1 MSQTEKEIL
10 LEFDKNFFI
19 GSLQWKK
26 SKINHDDLK
35 VFMPKGSVFSIVDK
49 DSLELLHI
57 CKDGE
62 RLLETSLEEI
72 LNKGAAFSRE
82 ITHPESIK
90 RVFPQWKYYY
100 KFGDHNRP
108 FVRFQKIRN
117 NPKMDYFLT
126 RTSKLVNRER
136 KSFLNMHNVV
146 NKIKKSNSTKLYI
159 DKEIEF
165 AHQNYY
171 KFYRLTANEKRIL
184 GLLGDGL
191 RPADIADKLN
201 TGYENIRKNIKRIN
215 VKLELVKSSFN
226 KASIYTKYAIYFQLI

>member
-26 SKINHDDLK
+26 SKIDHEDLK
-35 VFMPKGSVFSIVDK
+35 TFMPEGSVFSIVDK
-49 DSLELLHI
+49 DSLQLLYI
-57 CKDGE
+57 CQDGE
-62 RLLETSLEEI
+62 KRLDTSLEEI

-90 RVFPQWKYYY
+90 RIFPQWKYYY
-100 KFGDHNRP
+100 NFGDHNRP
-108 FVRFQKIRN
+108 FVRFQKLRS
-117 NPKMDYFLT
+117 NPNMDYFLT

-136 KSFLNMHNVV
+136 KSFLNMHNFV
-146 NKIKKSNSTKLYI
+146 NQIKQPNSRKLYI

-165 AHQNYY
+165 AHQNYH
-171 KFYRLTANEKRIL
+171 KFYRLTAYEKRL
-184 GLLGDGL
+184 LALLGNGL
-191 RPADIADKLN
+191 RPTDIADQLN
-201 TGYENIRKNIKRIN
+201 TGYENVRKNIKRIN
-215 VKLELVKSSFN
+215 VKLELIKSSFN